1 MGNLNR
7 NASRKVYTR
16 KAKIMIKVR
25 RVLLDVLGDEQ
36 RWLKFARKIK
46 KDNAR
51 RPAFQQEF
59 ARSVPGWQELGG

>member
-1 MGNLNR
+1 LGNLNR

>member
-1 MGNLNR
+1 LGNLNR

-59 ARSVPGWQELGG
+59 ARLVPGWQELGG

>member
-1 MGNLNR
+1 LGNLNR
-7 NASRKVYTR
+7 NASRKEYTR

-59 ARSVPGWQELGG
+59 ARLVPGWQELGG